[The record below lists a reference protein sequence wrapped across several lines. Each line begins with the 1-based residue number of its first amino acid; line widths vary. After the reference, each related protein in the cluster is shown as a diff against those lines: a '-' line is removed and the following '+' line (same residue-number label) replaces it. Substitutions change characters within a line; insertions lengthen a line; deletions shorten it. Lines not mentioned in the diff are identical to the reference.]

1 VEDVDI
7 DGVVVGSAVHVQ
19 RVRTI
24 KISDTGLLSTSSLG
38 ILASQF
44 LTYLGMFQ
52 KISGNTYFIGGF
64 DIESEDFKY

>member
-1 VEDVDI
+1 MDI

-38 ILASQF
+38 ILASHF

-52 KISGNTYFIGGF
+52 KILASLGVLILRLAILSTKSNC
-64 DIESEDFKY
+64 

>member
-1 VEDVDI
+1 MDI

-38 ILASQF
+38 ILASVVRH
-44 LTYLGMFQ
+44 
-52 KISGNTYFIGGF
+52 ISG
-64 DIESEDFKY
+64 

>member
-1 VEDVDI
+1 MDI

-38 ILASQF
+38 I
-44 LTYLGMFQ
+44 
-52 KISGNTYFIGGF
+52 F
-64 DIESEDFKY
+64 DISRDVPEK